1 MNAIPNMLAFA
12 AKISSID
19 VVVIAVY
26 LIGITAFGIW
36 IGYRRNTS
44 SQQYFL
50 ANKSLGWFTVGAAV
64 FTSNI
69 STIHLV
75 GLAAGGAKDGMVIG
89 NFEWM
94 ACFTLMALALIFA
107 PFYINS
113 GVSTLPEFMER
124 RYCPQARTFLAVIG
138 LLGALLIHIGISL
151 FAAAKVF
158 ESFLGVPMVWTIVVL
173 SLFTVTYTAL
183 GGLKAVVM
191 TENIQVCLLLGGA
204 TLVTVLGIKALPG
217 VGVHDVATFKA
228 AVSPGQLNM
237 LQPVINEQGHL
248 NGFSWLSVLL
258 GYPILGIWY
267 WCADQTHVQRV
278 LGAKSLKDG
287 QNGALFAGFLKITP
301 VFLMVLPGVVGYVL
315 WQKGAFDLGIVA
327 ASGKPDYNTMLPS
340 LITYLIPVGL
350 KGLLAASMAAALM
363 SCMAAA
369 LNSCATLISLDIVK
383 RIRPDTSDS
392 RTVVI
397 GRVTTGVIM
406 VLAMLWSTQGDQF
419 GTIFEAI
426 NKIPMTFA
434 PAVTTVFVLGVMWK
448 RGTKQ
453 AAMATLYIGSLI
465 GVIYFLVDMPGI
477 GKMILGPDKAHA
489 DFTGL
494 VTDPLVGL
502 GVPFMLVGPLLTV
515 FCVAI
520 YMITSMMT
528 PPMPAAEVAKVC
540 WDHPLAFLKGRIT
553 GASDPRMV
561 TLILLVVVGVL
572 YVWLH

>member
-1 MNAIPNMLAFA
+1 MSFLSTVLAP
-12 AKISSID
+12 AKAVALID

-75 GLAAGGAKDGMVIG
+75 GLAAGGAKEGMVIG

-158 ESFLGVPMVWTIVVL
+158 QSFLGVPMEYTIVVL

-204 TLVTVLGIKALPG
+204 TLVTVLGIMALPG
-217 VGVHDVATFKA
+217 AGVHDVATFKA
-228 AVSPGQLNM
+228 AVAPGQLNM
-237 LQPVINEQGHL
+237 LQPIINSEGHL

-278 LGAKSLKDG
+278 LGARSLKDG

-301 VFLMVLPGVVGYVL
+301 VFLMVLPGVIGYVL
-315 WQKGAFDLGIVA
+315 WQKGVFALENVA
-327 ASGKPDYNTMLPS
+327 STGKPDYNTMLPS
-340 LITYLIPVGL
+340 LINYLIPVGL
-350 KGLLAASMAAALM
+350 KGLLAAGMAAALM

-383 RIRPDTSDS
+383 RVRPDTPDKK
-392 RTVVI
+392 VVII

-477 GKMILGPDKAHA
+477 GKMILGTAKAHA
-489 DFTGL
+489 GFTGL
-494 VTDPLVGL
+494 VTDPEVGL

-520 YMITSMMT
+520 YIITSMLT
-528 PPMPAAEVAKVC
+528 PAMPADEVAKVC
-540 WDHPLAFLKGRIT
+540 WDHPLAFLKGPVT
-553 GASDPRMV
+553 AASDPRV
-561 TLILLVVVGVL
+561 VSLILLLVVGVL
-572 YVWLH
+572 YFFLR

>member
-1 MNAIPNMLAFA
+1 MAI
-12 AKISSID
+12 SIFD
-19 VVVIAVY
+19 IIIIAVY

-36 IGYRRNTS
+36 IGFRRHASTD
-44 SQQYFL
+44 QYFL

-94 ACFTLMALALIFA
+94 ACFTLILLALLFA

-113 GVSTLPEFMER
+113 GVRTLPEFMER
-124 RYCPQARTFLAVIG
+124 RYCPSARTFLAFIG
-138 LLGALLIHIGISL
+138 LAGALLIHIGISL

-158 ESFLGVPMVWTIVVL
+158 ESFLGIPMVTTIIVL

-204 TLVTVLGIKALPG
+204 TLVTVLGLRALPG

-228 AVSPGQLNM
+228 AVAPGQLNM
-237 LQPVINEQGHL
+237 LQPILNTQGHL
-248 NGFSWLSVLL
+248 NQFSWLGVLL

-278 LGAKSLKDG
+278 LGAKSLKAG

-301 VFLMVLPGVVGYVL
+301 VFLMVFPGVIGYVL
-315 WQKGAFDLGIVA
+315 WQKGAFQLLNVA
-327 ASGKPDYNTMLPS
+327 GTNSPDYNTMLPA
-340 LITYLIPVGL
+340 LINHLVPVGL
-350 KGLLAASMAAALM
+350 KGLLAACMAAALM

-383 RIRPDTSDS
+383 RLRPATPD
-392 RTVVI
+392 RRVVMI
-397 GRVTTGVIM
+397 GRITTGVIM

-453 AAMATLYIGSLI
+453 AAMTTLYAGSII
-465 GVIYFLVDMPGI
+465 GVIYFVFDLPGV
-477 GKMILGPDKAHA
+477 GKAILGAGQAHA
-489 DFTGL
+489 GFAGL
-494 VTDPLVGL
+494 VTDPMQGL
-502 GVPFMLVGPLLTV
+502 GIPFMLVGPLIAVLCVVIYIVTSLLT
-515 FCVAI
+515 
-520 YMITSMMT
+520 
-528 PPMPAAEVAKVC
+528 PAMDPQEVAKVC
-540 WDHPLAFLKGRIT
+540 WDHPLAFLKGRLG
-553 GASDPRMV
+553 GASDPRAV
-561 TLILLVVVGVL
+561 ALILVVVVGIL
-572 YVWLH
+572 YYLLH

>member
-1 MNAIPNMLAFA
+1 MNV
-12 AKISSID
+12 SSID
-19 VVVIAVY
+19 VSVIAIY

-36 IGYRRNTS
+36 IGYRRNTT

-69 STIHLV
+69 STLHLV
-75 GLAAGGAKDGMVIG
+75 GLAAGGAEHGMVIG

-94 ACFTLMALALIFA
+94 ACFTLIALALIFA

-113 GVSTLPEFMER
+113 KVSTLPEFMER
-124 RYCPQARTFLAVIG
+124 RYCPQARTFLAIIG

-158 ESFLGVPMVWTIVVL
+158 ESFLGVPMIWTIIVL

-204 TLVTVLGIKALPG
+204 TLVTILGIKALPG
-217 VGVHDVATFKA
+217 VGVHDVASFKA
-228 AVSPGQLNM
+228 SVAPGQLNM
-237 LQPVINEQGHL
+237 LQPIINEQGHL
-248 NGFSWLSVLL
+248 NGYSWLSVLL

-278 LGAKSLKDG
+278 LGARDLKNG

-301 VFLMVLPGVVGYVL
+301 VFLMVLPGIIGYVL
-315 WQKGAFDLGIVA
+315 WQKGAFDLGLVA
-327 ASGKPDYNTMLPS
+327 ATGKPDYNKMLPS
-340 LITYLIPVGL
+340 LINYLVPVGL

-383 RIRPDTSDS
+383 RARPDTSD
-392 RTVVI
+392 RRVVVI
-397 GRVTTGVIM
+397 GRVATGGIM
-406 VLAMLWSTQGDQF
+406 LLAMLWSTQGDQF

-453 AAMATLYIGSLI
+453 AAMTTLYVGSLI
-465 GVIYFLVDMPGI
+465 GVIYFLMDMPGI
-477 GKMILGPDKAHA
+477 GKMILGSGTAHPG
-489 DFTGL
+489 FTGL
-494 VTDPLVGL
+494 VTDPVQGW
-502 GVPFMLVGPLLTV
+502 GIPFMLVGPILAAFCVILYIVTSLLTP
-515 FCVAI
+515 A
-520 YMITSMMT
+520 
-528 PPMPAAEVAKVC
+528 MPADEVAKVC
-540 WDHPLAFLKGRIT
+540 WDHPLAFLKGRLD
-553 GASDPRMV
+553 GASDPRIV
-561 TLILLVVVGVL
+561 TLVLLAVVGML
-572 YVWLH
+572 YLWLH

>member
-1 MNAIPNMLAFA
+1 MSDFSNLLAA
-12 AKISSID
+12 SSMVSWID
-19 VVVIAVY
+19 PVVIAVY
-26 LIGITAFGIW
+26 LVGITAFGIW

-44 SQQYFL
+44 SEQYFL

-75 GLAAGGAKDGMVIG
+75 GLAASGAENGMVIG

-94 ACFTLMALALIFA
+94 ACFTLIALALVFA

-204 TLVTVLGIKALPG
+204 ALVTVLGIRALPG
-217 VGVHDVATFKA
+217 AGVPDLASFKA
-228 AVSPGQLNM
+228 AVAPGQLNM
-237 LQPVINEQGHL
+237 LQPIINEHGHL
-248 NGFSWLSVLL
+248 NEFSWLSVLL

-278 LGAKSLKDG
+278 LGAKSLKDS

-315 WQKGAFDLGIVA
+315 WQKGAIHLGQVA
-327 ASGKPDYNTMLPS
+327 STGKPDYNTMLPA
-340 LITYLIPVGL
+340 LVNYLIPAGL
-350 KGLLAASMAAALM
+350 RGLLAASMAAALM

-383 RIRPDTSDS
+383 RVRPDTSDK
-392 RTVVI
+392 RVVII
-397 GRVTTGVIM
+397 GRVSTGVIM
-406 VLAMLWSTQGDQF
+406 VLAMLWSTQGEQF
-419 GTIFEAI
+419 GTIFKAI

-434 PAVTTVFVLGVMWK
+434 PAVTTVFVLGLLWK

-453 AAMATLYIGSLI
+453 AAMATLYLGSLI
-465 GVIYFLVDMPGI
+465 GVIYFLADLPSL
-477 GKMILGPDKAHA
+477 GKLIVGAGNVHK
-489 DFTGL
+489 DFSGL
-494 VTDPLVGL
+494 VTDPQAGL
-502 GVPFMLVGPLLTV
+502 GIPFMLVGPLLVV
-515 FCVAI
+515 FCVTI
-520 YMITSMMT
+520 YIITSLLT

-540 WDHPLAFLKGRIT
+540 WDHPLACLRGRIS
-553 GASDPRMV
+553 GANDPRWV
-561 TLILLVVVGVL
+561 TLMLLTAVGLL
-572 YVWLH
+572 YLWLH

>member
-1 MNAIPNMLAFA
+1 MT
-12 AKISSID
+12 ISTFDIII
-19 VVVIAVY
+19 IAVY

-36 IGYRRNTS
+36 IGFRRHATTD
-44 SQQYFL
+44 QYFL

-94 ACFTLMALALIFA
+94 ACFTLILLALVFA

-113 GVSTLPEFMER
+113 GVRTLPEFMER
-124 RYCPQARTFLAVIG
+124 RYCPQARTFLAIIG
-138 LLGALLIHIGISL
+138 LIGALLIHIGISL

-158 ESFLGVPMVWTIVVL
+158 ESFLGVPMVWTIIVL
-173 SLFTVTYTAL
+173 SLFTVVYTAL

-204 TLVTVLGIKALPG
+204 TLVTVLGLRALPG

-228 AVSPGQLNM
+228 AVAPGQLNM
-237 LQPVINEQGHL
+237 LQPIINTHGHL
-248 NGFSWLSVLL
+248 NQFSWLGVLL

-278 LGAKSLKDG
+278 LGAKNLKAG

-301 VFLMVLPGVVGYVL
+301 VFLMVLPGVIGYVL
-315 WQKGAFDLGIVA
+315 WQKGAFQLLNVA
-327 ASGKPDYNTMLPS
+327 GTNTPDYNTMLPA
-340 LITYLIPVGL
+340 LINHLVPVGL
-350 KGLLAASMAAALM
+350 KGLLAACMAAALM

-383 RIRPDTSDS
+383 RLRPATPDT
-392 RTVVI
+392 RVVMI
-397 GRVTTGVIM
+397 GRITTGVIM

-434 PAVTTVFVLGVMWK
+434 PAVTTVFVLGLLWK
-448 RGTKQ
+448 RGTRQ
-453 AAMATLYIGSLI
+453 AAMTTLYAGSII
-465 GVIYFLVDMPGI
+465 GVIYFVLDLPGV
-477 GKMILGPDKAHA
+477 GKAILGAGQAHA
-489 DFTGL
+489 GFGGL
-494 VTDPLVGL
+494 VSDPTQGL
-502 GVPFMLVGPLLTV
+502 GIPFMLVGPLIAVL
-515 FCVAI
+515 CVAI
-520 YMITSMMT
+520 YIITSLLT
-528 PPMPAAEVAKVC
+528 PAMDPKEVAKVC
-540 WDHPLAFLKGRIT
+540 WDHPLAFLQGRFA
-553 GASDPRMV
+553 GASDPRIV
-561 TLILLVVVGVL
+561 TLMLLTVVGVL
-572 YVWLH
+572 YFVLK

>member
-1 MNAIPNMLAFA
+1 MH
-12 AKISSID
+12 ISSID
-19 VVVIAVY
+19 VAVIAIY

-36 IGYRRNTS
+36 VGYRKNTS
-44 SQQYFL
+44 SEQYFL

-69 STIHLV
+69 STLHLV
-75 GLAAGGAKDGMVIG
+75 GLAAGGAKEGLVIG

-94 ACFTLMALALIFA
+94 ACFTLMSLALIFA

-113 GVSTLPEFMER
+113 KVSTLPEFMER

-158 ESFLGVPMVWTIVVL
+158 ESFLGVPMIVTIIVL
-173 SLFTVTYTAL
+173 SFFTVIYTAL

-217 VGVHDVATFKA
+217 VGVNDVASFKA
-228 AVSPGQLNM
+228 AVAPGQLNM

-301 VFLMVLPGVVGYVL
+301 VFLMVLPGVIGYVL
-315 WQKGAFDLGIVA
+315 WQKGAFQLLNVA
-327 ASGKPDYNTMLPS
+327 ATGQPDYNTMLPS
-340 LITYLIPVGL
+340 LINYLIPVGL
-350 KGLLAASMAAALM
+350 KGLIAASMAAALM

-383 RIRPDTSDS
+383 RVRPDTSDK
-392 RTVVI
+392 RMVTI
-397 GRVTTGVIM
+397 GRIATGVIM

-453 AAMATLYIGSLI
+453 AAMATLYLGTLI
-465 GVIYFLVDMPGI
+465 GVTYFLVDMPGI
-477 GKMILGPDKAHA
+477 GKMILGADKAH
-489 DFTGL
+489 TGFSGL
-494 VTDPLVGL
+494 ISDPAQGL
-502 GVPFMLVGPLLTV
+502 GIPFMLVGPIIAV

-520 YMITSMMT
+520 YVVTSLLT
-528 PPMPAAEVAKVC
+528 PAMNPKELAHVC

-572 YVWLH
+572 YVWLR

>member
-1 MNAIPNMLAFA
+1 MNVSP
-12 AKISSID
+12 ID
-19 VVVIAVY
+19 VAVIAIY

-36 IGYRRNTS
+36 IGYRRDTS

-69 STIHLV
+69 STLHLV
-75 GLAAGGAKDGMVIG
+75 GLAAGGAKDGLVIG

-94 ACFTLMALALIFA
+94 ACFTLMALALVFA

-113 GVSTLPEFMER
+113 GVATLPEFMER

-158 ESFLGVPMVWTIVVL
+158 ESFLGVPMVWTIIVL
-173 SLFTVTYTAL
+173 SLFTVTYTVL

-217 VGVHDVATFKA
+217 VGVPDVASFKA
-228 AVSPGQLNM
+228 AVMPGQLNM
-237 LQPVINEQGHL
+237 LQPIHDAQGNL

-278 LGAKSLKDG
+278 LGARSLKDG
-287 QNGALFAGFLKITP
+287 QNGALFAGFLKISP
-301 VFLMVLPGVVGYVL
+301 VFLMVLPGIIGYVL
-315 WQKGAFDLGIVA
+315 WQKGAFQILNLPE
-327 ASGKPDYNTMLPS
+327 SGKPDYNTMLPS
-340 LITYLIPVGL
+340 LINYLIPVGL

-383 RIRPDTSDS
+383 RVRPETPD
-392 RTVVI
+392 RQVVKI
-397 GRVTTGVIM
+397 GRIATGVIM
-406 VLAMLWSTQGDQF
+406 VLAMLWSTHGDQF

-434 PAVTTVFVLGVMWK
+434 PSVTTVFVLGVMWK

-465 GVIYFLVDMPGI
+465 GIIYFLIDMPGI
-477 GKMILGPDKAHA
+477 GKMILGHEKAGV

-494 VTDPLVGL
+494 VTDAKLGL
-502 GVPFMLVGPLLTV
+502 GIPFMLVGPILTV

-520 YMITSMMT
+520 YLVTSLMT
-528 PPMPAAEVAKVC
+528 PAMDPKEVAKVC
-540 WDHPLAFLKGRIT
+540 WDHPLAFLKGRLM
-553 GASDPRMV
+553 GASDPRIV
-561 TLILLVVVGVL
+561 TLVLLMLIVVL
-572 YVWLH
+572 YYWLR